1 MILIEFSSSFCV
13 QAQCHARHSYAALP
27 TNTAVTN
34 ILGRNQILEYVN
46 GFDLNFEH
54 SLYHFNAA
62 VTGLLH
68 QYWPKGRMSLQT
80 YGSSVLCSV
89 QII

>member
-34 ILGRNQILEYVN
+34 ILGRNQILGYVN
-46 GFDLNFEH
+46 DFDLNLYI
-54 SLYHFNAA
+54 LYHFNAA